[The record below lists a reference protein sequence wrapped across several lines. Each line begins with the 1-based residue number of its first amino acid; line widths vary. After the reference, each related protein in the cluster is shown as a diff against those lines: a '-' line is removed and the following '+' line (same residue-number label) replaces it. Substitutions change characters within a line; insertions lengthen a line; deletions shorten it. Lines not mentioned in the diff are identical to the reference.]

1 MITEKIN
8 QDLKAA
14 MLSGDKDRVTVIRG
28 IKSVILD
35 AEISS
40 GSREQG
46 MDDDGVIRLLQKE
59 AKKRTDAIKL
69 YEDAGDQA
77 RADAERFE
85 QDIIKEYLPESL
97 SEEEL
102 SVIVDQVID
111 AMGGSI
117 TRQQMGQAIAG
128 VKVKAGNRADGS
140 MIARLVQERIQG

>member
-1 MITEKIN
+1 
-8 QDLKAA
+8 
-14 MLSGDKDRVTVIRG
+14 
-28 IKSVILD
+28 
-35 AEISS
+35 
-40 GSREQG
+40 